1 MSFQIADLLLM
12 VGRVLLGGLFVL
24 GGVHH
29 FFQLDFL
36 TKMMTARGVP
46 LAKLTLIVG
55 SVFQAIAGLL
65 LMLGLYVA
73 PAALGLVVFTVIA
86 SVMFLNYWDM
96 QGEPREAMKNVWKS
110 NIAIIGGLFVAAAQ
124 AM

>member
-1 MSFQIADLLLM
+1 MPFDIADLLLT
-12 VGRVLLGGLFVL
+12 VGRILLGGLFVL

-29 FFQLDFL
+29 FFQLEFL

-46 LAKLTLIVG
+46 LARLTLIVG
-55 SVFQAIAGLL
+55 SVFQAVAGLL
-65 LMLGLYVA
+65 LILGFYVA
-73 PAALGLVVFTVIA
+73 PAALGLAVFTVIA
-86 SVMFLNYWDM
+86 SIMFLNFWDM
-96 QGEPREAMKNVWKS
+96 QGEAREAMKNVWKS